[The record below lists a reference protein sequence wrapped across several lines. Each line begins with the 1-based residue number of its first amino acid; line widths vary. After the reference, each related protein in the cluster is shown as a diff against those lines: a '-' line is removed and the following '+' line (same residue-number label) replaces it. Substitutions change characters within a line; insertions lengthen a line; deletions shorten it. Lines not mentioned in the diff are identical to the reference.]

1 MKRKFYILG
10 LLAILCLL
18 GTGYYAWTLYDAHR
32 KQVAEWNE
40 GAKAAFEEALWMEVN
55 KRAEVPFYS
64 YSSSEKGITSL
75 NERIPDSV
83 SVITIDGFRK
93 YTIDRDRYENSLIK
107 ETVRRGD
114 LGFLLEQYPLS
125 VDTLSVRWNG
135 LLPSESFFGQTLVR
149 YVYTDLNLE
158 NDTVFS
164 SIEKRL
170 SRLDSLTVKY
180 LGYRCEHELTAYV
193 SYPHWMSSIAG
204 GDGCILL
211 LPWILYVLLFVCY
224 PKLEALAKRILIHKE
239 VIEKTI
245 EVEKEVIVEKEVYV
259 ADVMMDKAGVYKL
272 PDGTLFDS
280 FACTLE
286 KDGLQQRLQPQSVSL
301 LKLFLSKSDYKITSA
316 DICIKLWGDVT
327 YTERLYSAIRRLR
340 SDLKK
345 VKSELFIETSY
356 GFYELKSP
364 ISS

>member
-18 GTGYYAWTLYDAHR
+18 VTGYYAWTLYDAHL
-32 KQVAEWNE
+32 KQVAEWNK

-55 KRAEVPFYS
+55 KRAEIPFYS
-64 YSSSEKGITSL
+64 SSSGEHGMTTL
-75 NERIPDSV
+75 NSRIPDSV
-83 SVITIDGFRK
+83 SVMTIEGFRMYKIDKEK
-93 YTIDRDRYENSLIK
+93 YEQSLIK
-107 ETVRRGD
+107 ETRKRAR
-114 LGFLLEQYPLS
+114 LSTLLSLYPLS
-125 VDTLSVRWNG
+125 VDTLAARWNS
-135 LLPSESFFGQTLVR
+135 LLSIKQIKADARIR
-149 YVYTDLNLE
+149 YVHTDLQLQ
-158 NDTVFS
+158 NDTIYTVVDNPFH
-164 SIEKRL
+164 
-170 SRLDSLTVKY
+170 LDSLTISY
-180 LGYRCEHELTAYV
+180 LGFRCEHEVTAYV
-193 SYPHWMSSIAG
+193 AYPHWMASIAG

-272 PDGTLFDS
+272 PDGTIFDA